1 MSIEVLENVTI
12 DETLKNNIEEP
23 ERWKVILLNDD
34 HTPMDFVISILQ
46 SIFKHS
52 AETAEKIM
60 LEIHEKGSGIAG
72 TYSFEIAEQK
82 SVESTVQARK
92 KGFPLCVLLEQ
103 VL

>member
-1 MSIEVLENVTI
+1 MSIEVVENVII

-82 SVESTVQARK
+82 SVESTVQARQ
-92 KGFPLCVLLEQ
+92 KGFPLSVQLEQ